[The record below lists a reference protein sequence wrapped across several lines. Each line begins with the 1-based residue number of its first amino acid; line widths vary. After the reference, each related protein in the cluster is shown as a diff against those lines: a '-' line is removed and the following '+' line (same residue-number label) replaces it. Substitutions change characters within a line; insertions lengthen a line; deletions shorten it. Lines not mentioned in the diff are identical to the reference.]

1 MQRFVVLFAR
11 GVSGSNTSSMHII
24 LGGNG
29 HIGSVLAETL
39 LSQGEPVT
47 IVSRDSSSE
56 SKWRKL
62 GAQVAVADVHD
73 ASRLEKVF
81 AQGKRLFLLNPPAAP
96 ASDTDVEERKS
107 VASILAAVKNSGL
120 EKVVAQ
126 STYGAQ
132 PGQHIADL
140 GVLYELEQGLSKLS
154 VASSIIRA
162 AYYMS
167 NWDFSLQ
174 SAQQEGIVYTFLK
187 PDFALPMVAPQDI
200 GRFAAR
206 LMAEPTENTGLHNFE
221 GPQRYSP
228 LQVAEAFSSALRK
241 PVQVVEIPQQQWK
254 ETMQA
259 AGYSAKAAVS
269 FANMTETTAQGD
281 FPARQNVVRGT
292 VTLSSYVS
300 ELVRSA

>member
-1 MQRFVVLFAR
+1 
-11 GVSGSNTSSMHII
+11 MHII

-39 LSQGEPVT
+39 LLQGEPVT

-62 GAQVAVADVHD
+62 GAQVAVADAHD
-73 ASRLEKVF
+73 ASRLEEVF
-81 AQGKRLFLLNPPAAP
+81 ARGKRLFLLNPPAAP

-132 PGQHIADL
+132 PGQRIADL
-140 GVLYELEQGLSKLS
+140 GVLYELEQGLSNLP
-154 VASSIIRA
+154 VPSSIIRA

-174 SAQQEGIVYTFLK
+174 SAQQEGIVYTFFE
-187 PDFALPMVAPQDI
+187 PDFVLPMVAPQDI

-206 LMAEPTENTGLHNFE
+206 LMTEPVENTELHNFK
-221 GPQRYSP
+221 GRSDTRRFKSP
-228 LQVAEAFSSALRK
+228 RPSPAPCTSRFKLWQYRSSSGKKRCKL
-241 PVQVVEIPQQQWK
+241 
-254 ETMQA
+254 
-259 AGYSAKAAVS
+259 
-269 FANMTETTAQGD
+269 
-281 FPARQNVVRGT
+281 
-292 VTLSSYVS
+292 
-300 ELVRSA
+300 